1 MTAATTL
8 TAIIFYVLG
17 VLAQVFRKNKEKFS
31 YDKASFMLMAV
42 GLIGHGFATFLI
54 LEGDQGVNI
63 SLLSVTNF
71 GSYLVL
77 VFISLMSL
85 RLPIA
90 NLMLIGTPVA
100 IIIVLLATFLPQESA
115 KQISTDSPLLFHI
128 FASVA
133 AYVALFM
140 ATVQSVLLG
149 LQESKLKTRTGSL
162 GSLVPPLETMERL
175 LIAMLWWGLAL
186 LSLSIATGFFF
197 LEDIMA
203 QRVAHHIVITTLS
216 WLTYVIFF
224 VGRIAFNWHGTLLV
238 RWALVA
244 FSLLVL
250 GYAGSKFVLEYLL
263 II

>member
-8 TAIIFYVLG
+8 TAITFYLLG
-17 VLAQVFRKNKEKFS
+17 VRAQLFSDNVEKFS
-31 YDKASFMLMAV
+31 YERASFLLIAV
-42 GLIGHGFATFLI
+42 GLVAHGFATFLI
-54 LEGDQGVNI
+54 LRGDEGVNI

-77 VFISLMSL
+77 LFISLISL
-85 RLPIA
+85 RLPVA
-90 NLMLIGTPVA
+90 NLLLVATPIAVLIMT
-100 IIIVLLATFLPQESA
+100 LATFLPQESA
-115 KQISTDSPLLFHI
+115 KQISIESPLLFHI
-128 FASVA
+128 FASIA

-149 LQESKLKTRTGSL
+149 LQESKLKSRNGSL
-162 GSLVPPLETMERL
+162 GGLVPPLETMERL

-186 LSLSIATGFFF
+186 LTLSIITGLFF
-197 LEDIMA
+197 LEDIKA
-203 QRVAHHIVITTLS
+203 QRVAHHVVITTLS
-216 WLTYVIFF
+216 WLTYIIFF
-224 VGRIAFNWHGTLLV
+224 IGRIAFNWRGTLIV